1 MVCTGINEI
10 EELMKK
16 RVKLGCR
23 IVGSEILGRKKS
35 LQKIWLCQKIVVPL
49 QLKAKMEEFRYSS
62 NSAIKLA

>member
-1 MVCTGINEI
+1 ME
-10 EELMKK
+10 K
-16 RVKLGCR
+16 RIKLGCR
-23 IVGSEILGRKKS
+23 IVKDEILGRKKS